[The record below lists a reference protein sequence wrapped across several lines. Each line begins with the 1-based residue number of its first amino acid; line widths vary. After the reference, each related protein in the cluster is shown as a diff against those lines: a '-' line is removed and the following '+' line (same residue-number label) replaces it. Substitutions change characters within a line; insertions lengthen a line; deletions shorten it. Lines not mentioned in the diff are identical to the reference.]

1 MNQGKSEQAA
11 PGAPSATV
19 SRLLGQAL
27 SRLDRDESRSP
38 LFFGTQSCA
47 LMGQGIKLAAL
58 DFDHPLLRPIV
69 ESALAFADRGLR
81 ERPALSGTDI
91 LDTQDTL
98 GRAQCWHTRAVGE
111 ALLANAAIELSVL
124 EMAHAHYLE
133 FLKQARSMM
142 GKDRYLP
149 QVHGGAELCLGAG
162 RTELAGQLL
171 EIAPPLQPCP
181 NRHTILTEVLAA
193 VRKYREKPGSRT
205 GGFMLGSVLGKVGMG
220 AKAPPGDSCVM
231 PADEAG
237 RFMLEALFF
246 LWRTGKGG
254 EWLAYRDT
262 LDRVRPEPNQALSLA
277 ALALMEDRFI
287 LGHAVPDWR
296 RAMRRLSA

>member
-1 MNQGKSEQAA
+1 MNERKSEHAA
-11 PGAPSATV
+11 LVAPSATV

-27 SRLDRDESRSP
+27 SRLDRDESRPP
-38 LFFGTQSCA
+38 LFFATQSCA
-47 LMGQGIKLAAL
+47 LVGQGIKLAAL

-81 ERPALSGTDI
+81 DRPARSGTDV
-91 LDTQDTL
+91 LDAQDTL
-98 GRAQCWHTRAVGE
+98 GRAQCWHARAMGE
-111 ALLANAAIELSVL
+111 ALLANAAIELSAL

-142 GKDRYLP
+142 EKERYLA
-149 QVHGGAELCLGAG
+149 QVQGGAELCLSAG

-171 EIAPPLQPCP
+171 EIAPPFQPCP
-181 NRHTILTEVLAA
+181 NRHMILTEVLAT

-205 GGFMLGSVLGKVGMG
+205 GGFMLGSVLGKVGLG
-220 AKAPPGDSCVM
+220 SKTPPGDSCVI
-231 PADEAG
+231 PEGETG
-237 RFMLEALFF
+237 RFMLAALFF
-246 LWRTGKGG
+246 LWRTGKGA
-254 EWLAYRDT
+254 EWVAHIDT
-262 LDRVRPEPNQALSLA
+262 LDRVRPEPNQSLSLA

-296 RAMRRLSA
+296 RTMRRLSV